1 MNSWPEYDE
10 QVALLRSRLVDTYWD
25 AAPAWYREDVV
36 GYYRAARR
44 WRMRDWWVVRF
55 VVAPTS
61 AVMIADASF
70 PLGIDVDPLYSRLG
84 IMPRKRSRARRV
96 LEESSSDDDELLILS
111 TAQLVQ
117 AAFSNEK
124 GKHGGSVK
132 GHRVLH
138 RDRQGGHDRMFQD
151 YLADNP
157 TYTDEMFRRR
167 YRMSRDLFKRIMKAV
182 EEHDD
187 YFVQKRN
194 AANVLGLSSFQK
206 ITAAMRMLAYGV
218 PADATDEYVRIG
230 ESTALESLRR
240 FVRAVIEV
248 FGDEYLRSPNEK
260 DIARLLALGEKKGF
274 PAEGIAP
281 EVKFTVNGHDYTMGY
296 YLADGIY
303 PSWATLI
310 KSITLPMGNKKQYFA
325 KAQEAARK
333 MVERAL
339 GVLQSRWAIIRGP
352 GRPWDSETLAL
363 IMRACIIMH
372 NMIIEDE
379 GYVVD
384 PQERFDYGGDN
395 VEPEHGR
402 AHRTLEEYIEA
413 HRKIRDKDTHV
424 QLKEDLIEHLW
435 NNHFSLSK
443 FILFQAQ

>member
-1 MNSWPEYDE
+1 
-10 QVALLRSRLVDTYWD
+10 
-25 AAPAWYREDVV
+25 
-36 GYYRAARR
+36 
-44 WRMRDWWVVRF
+44 
-55 VVAPTS
+55 
-61 AVMIADASF
+61 
-70 PLGIDVDPLYSRLG
+70 
-84 IMPRKRSRARRV
+84 MPRKRSRARRV

-260 DIARLLALGEKKGF
+260 DIARLLALGQFKGHCDKPTIILEAVALEDLWIWHAF
-274 PAEGIAP
+274 FGMPGSHNDINVLDRCPLFDNLAEGIAP

-303 PSWATLI
+303 PSWATFI

-333 MVERAL
+333 MVERAF

-384 PQERFDYGGDN
+384 PQKRFDYGGDN

-435 NNHFSLSK
+435 NNHPDLYSYN
-443 FILFQAQ
+443 I